1 MVEIPPADE
10 LRVLLTLFT
19 EAVISELL
27 IVTTPSPGATLGVS
41 GAGIVVVVVVVVEV
55 VVDVA
60 PMTAPLATVVAVVF
74 DFGVVVDEE
83 FVGVVLEAVFGVVV
97 DEAGEVLPM
106 LINALL

>member
-1 MVEIPPADE
+1 VVEIPPADE
-10 LRVLLTLFT
+10 LRVLLTLVT

-60 PMTAPLATVVAVVF
+60 PMTAPLATVVAVV
-74 DFGVVVDEE
+74 DEE